1 MDKALDDD
9 EDDNDD
15 DDLFRPGSKQSE
27 TRPKGKVS
35 LHLFIKT
42 PSAVFVNISGYIAQ
56 TKRVSFRT
64 VSSL

>member
-9 EDDNDD
+9 EDDIDD

-35 LHLFIKT
+35 LHLFIALYTGCSNKNT
-42 PSAVFVNISGYIAQ
+42 LCSIRQYIWIY
-56 TKRVSFRT
+56 
-64 VSSL
+64 SSN